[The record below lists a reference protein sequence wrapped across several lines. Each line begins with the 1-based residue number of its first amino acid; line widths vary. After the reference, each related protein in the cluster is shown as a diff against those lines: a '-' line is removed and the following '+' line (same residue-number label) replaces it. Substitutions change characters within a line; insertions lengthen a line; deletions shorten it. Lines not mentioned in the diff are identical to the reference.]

1 MGPLGVV
8 LGRLG
13 VVLEPPCVTF
23 GVSWSG
29 FGHLGGAFG
38 VSWSGFGH
46 LGRVLEGFRRVP
58 GLVSGRF
65 GRPQTCSEA
74 VPKQGLNLRCFFKLV
89 AFIF

>member
-1 MGPLGVV
+1 MGPLGAV
-8 LGRLG
+8 LGCLG
-13 VVLEPPCVTF
+13 VVLEPSCVAF

-46 LGRVLEGFRRVP
+46 LGRVLEGFGRVP

-74 VPKQGLNLRCFFKLV
+74 FPKQSLNLRRVFELV
-89 AFIF
+89 TLAF